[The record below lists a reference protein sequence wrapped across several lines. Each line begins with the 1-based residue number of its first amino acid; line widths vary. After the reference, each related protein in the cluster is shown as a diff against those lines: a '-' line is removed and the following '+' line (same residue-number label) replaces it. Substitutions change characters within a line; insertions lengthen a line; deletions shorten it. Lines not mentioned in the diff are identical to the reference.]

1 MGSALVSGWLA
12 DPANDPVHVTVA
24 DVSRDVLE
32 RMRKAHGVAVTA
44 DPGEA
49 VADSDVVVLAVKQP
63 NLDDAC
69 AAVGPRLPPG
79 AIVVSIVAGVT
90 SAALERRLPEG
101 TPVVRAMPN
110 TAALVGCAATA
121 IAAGVS
127 ADESAVAA
135 AEAVLGRVGIV
146 ARVPERLMDA
156 VTALSG
162 SGPAYVFFLAETLI
176 EAGVALGLPRDTATR
191 LSEHTIAGAAR
202 LLVESDLAPAEL
214 RAQVTSPGGTTAAAV
229 GSLEHHA
236 VRAAFLDAL
245 EAATRRSR
253 ELGEAFS

>member
-1 MGSALVSGWLA
+1 MGTALVSGWLA
-12 DPANDPVHVTVA
+12 DPGNDPAAVTVA

-32 RMRKAHGVAVTA
+32 RMRRDHGVVVTA

-49 VADSDVVVLAVKQP
+49 VADSDIVVLAVKQP
-63 NLDDAC
+63 HLDDAC
-69 AAVGPRLPPG
+69 AAIGPRLAPG
-79 AIVVSIVAGVT
+79 ATVVSIVAGVT
-90 SAALERRLPEG
+90 NAALERRLPEG

-110 TAALVGCAATA
+110 TAALVGAAATA
-121 IAAGVS
+121 IAAGAG

-135 AEAVLGRVGIV
+135 AEELLGRVGLV

-162 SGPAYVFFLAETLI
+162 SGPAYVFYLAEALV

-202 LLVESDLAPAEL
+202 LLVESDLAPADL

-245 EAATRRSR
+245 EAAALRSR